1 MQKGKSVRNNLGVS
15 SKIPVRRRTPEPEA
29 IQDPVPDA
37 PAFFD
42 APPSESDYTA
52 NPTEGR
58 KQPTPRD
65 IERNRR
71 VGELFNRVIPGL
83 PIDPDLP
90 ELRQDPEP
98 FAQLIERTLKHLNID
113 ESPWLDDL
121 NRAWPTLLPPEVTQ
135 SARPGKFADGILY
148 IYVTSSVKLFELRR
162 TRLRDIER
170 IVRAFPGGDRVRH
183 VRLMVNAVALPQ

>member
-1 MQKGKSVRNNLGVS
+1 MQKGKSVQKNKV
-15 SKIPVRRRTPEPEA
+15 IPPKAPRKKWTPAAEDVKEPDEPE
-29 IQDPVPDA
+29 
-37 PAFFD
+37 FFD
-42 APPSESDYTA
+42 APLSENDFTA
-52 NPTEGR
+52 KPTEGR
-58 KQPTPRD
+58 RQLTPRD

-71 VGELFNRVIPGL
+71 VDELFHRVVPGL

-98 FAQLIERTLKHLNID
+98 FSLLVERTLKHLKID

-121 NRAWPTLLPPEVTQ
+121 NRAWPALVPPDVAQ
-135 SARPGKFADGILY
+135 AARPGKFADGILY

-183 VRLMVNAVALPQ
+183 VRLQDNAALLPK